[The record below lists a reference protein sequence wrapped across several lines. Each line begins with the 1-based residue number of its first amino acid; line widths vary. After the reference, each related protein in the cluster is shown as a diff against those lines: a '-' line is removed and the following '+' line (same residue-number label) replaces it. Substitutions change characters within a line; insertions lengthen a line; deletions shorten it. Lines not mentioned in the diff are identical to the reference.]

1 MESIYS
7 RYTRRETSFEMTLSL
22 LQELLESR
30 IRPEFRSIM
39 LQGSNSGRARL
50 CFILFDRTGYTM
62 RFLDAGSFRQF
73 RHNGNL
79 PEEIALMDKFIED
92 LRNGL
97 LNDAIS

>member
-30 IRPEFRSIM
+30 IRPEFRSIT

-50 CFILFDRTGYTM
+50 CFILFNRTGYTI
-62 RFLDAGSFRQF
+62 RVDEQKIKIFLRDYK
-73 RHNGNL
+73 
-79 PEEIALMDKFIED
+79 IKT
-92 LRNGL
+92 L
-97 LNDAIS
+97 LNN

>member
-1 MESIYS
+1 MEAIYE
-7 RYTRRETSFEMTLSL
+7 RYRRRGTSFEMTLSL

-50 CFILFDRTGYTM
+50 CFILFNRTGYTM

-73 RHNGNL
+73 RNNGNL
-79 PEEIALMDKFIED
+79 PEEITLMDRFIED

-97 LNDAIS
+97 LIDVIS

>member
-30 IRPEFRSIM
+30 IRPEFRSIT

-50 CFILFDRTGYTM
+50 CFILFDRSGYSM
-62 RFLDAGSFRQF
+62 SSRCG
-73 RHNGNL
+73 
-79 PEEIALMDKFIED
+79 FIKT
-92 LRNGL
+92 
-97 LNDAIS
+97 I

>member
-1 MESIYS
+1 MESIYL
-7 RYTRRETSFEMTLSL
+7 RYTRRETSFLMTLSL
-22 LQELLESR
+22 IQELLESR
-30 IRPEFRSIM
+30 IRPEFKSIM
-39 LQGSNSGRARL
+39 IQGCNSGRVKL
-50 CFILFDRTGYTM
+50 CFILFNRMGYTM
-62 RFLDAGSFRQF
+62 RFLDLGAFRQF

>member
-30 IRPEFRSIM
+30 IRPEFRSIT

-50 CFILFDRTGYTM
+50 CFILFNRTGYTM